1 MKIKLILLFGVLIVS
16 NSYSQAPSSDKTGKW
31 RPSEIDTLTV
41 AQDMFDDLN
50 FMMAYPFFNHLLKNH
65 PEDYRLKYMVGICSL
80 VKPEE
85 YARGLSLLLDVYKN
99 NKSAEDIE
107 YYVALAYHY
116 NDKFEEAIDIVDIYL
131 KKKLTK
137 PQIRGAEKLK
147 DHCIAKNK
155 IVPMADEGKLEDYI
169 NTNPTSGK

>member
-1 MKIKLILLFGVLIVS
+1 MRFKFTLLLLVLTIS
-16 NSYSQAPSSDKTGKW
+16 NSYSQSPDKPEKW

-50 FMMAYPFFNHLLKNH
+50 FMMAYPFLNHLLTNH
-65 PEDYRLKYMVGICSL
+65 PQDYRLKYMVGICSL

-147 DHCIAKNK
+147 EHCNAKKK
-155 IVPMADEGKLEDYI
+155 IVPMEDEGKLEDYI
-169 NTNPTSGK
+169 NTNATGAK

>member
-1 MKIKLILLFGVLIVS
+1 MILVIS
-16 NSYSQAPSSDKTGKW
+16 NSYSQSQNKPEKW

-50 FMMAYPFFNHLLKNH
+50 LMMAFPFLNKLLINH
-65 PEDYRLKYMVGICSL
+65 PQDYRLKYMVGICSL

-85 YARGLSLLLDVYKN
+85 YARGLELLLDVYKN

-116 NDKFEEAIDIVDIYL
+116 NDKYEEALDIVDIYL
-131 KKKLTK
+131 KKKLSK

-147 DHCIAKNK
+147 EHCNAKKK
-155 IVPMADEGKLEDYI
+155 IVPMEDEGKLEDYI
-169 NTNPTSGK
+169 NMNPIVGK

>member
-1 MKIKLILLFGVLIVS
+1 MKTKFLTFFLILFIS
-16 NSYSQAPSSDKTGKW
+16 NIYSQKAEKAVKW
-31 RPSEIDTLTV
+31 RPTEMDTLTV

-50 FMMAYPFFNHLLKNH
+50 FVMAYPFLNHLLTNH

-80 VKPEE
+80 VRPEE
-85 YARGLSLLLDVYKN
+85 YAHGLELLLDVYKN

-116 NDKFEEAIDIVDIYL
+116 NDKFEEAIDVVDVYL

-147 DHCIAKNK
+147 EYCKAKNK
-155 IVPMADEGKLEDYI
+155 IVPLPDEGKLEDYI
-169 NTNPTSGK
+169 NTSAGK

>member
-1 MKIKLILLFGVLIVS
+1 MKTKFSILFLILFVS
-16 NSYSQAPSSDKTGKW
+16 NSYSQVQDKKTKW
-31 RPSEIDTLTV
+31 RPTEMDTLTV

-50 FMMAYPFFNHLLKNH
+50 LNMAFPFLNTLLTSH

-80 VKPEE
+80 VRPEE
-85 YARGLSLLLDVYKN
+85 YARGLTLLTDVYKN

-116 NDKFEEAIDIVDIYL
+116 NDKFEEAIDVVDVYL

-137 PQIRGAEKLK
+137 AQIRGAEKLK
-147 DHCIAKNK
+147 EYCIAKNK
-155 IVPMADEGKLEDYI
+155 ITPIEDEGKLEDYI
-169 NTNPTSGK
+169 NTTPAPAEK

>member
-1 MKIKLILLFGVLIVS
+1 MKIKFILLFFTFVIS
-16 NSYSQAPSSDKTGKW
+16 NAFSQSPDKASKL
-31 RPSEIDTLTV
+31 RPSELDSLNV
-41 AQDMFDDLN
+41 GQDMFDDLN
-50 FMMAYPFFNHLLKNH
+50 FNMAFPFLNQLLKNH
-65 PEDYRLKYMVGICSL
+65 PDDFRFKYMVGICSL

-85 YARGLSLLLDVYKN
+85 YARGLQLLLDVYKN

-116 NDKFEEAIDIVDIYL
+116 NDKFEEAIDIVDVYL

-147 DHCIAKNK
+147 DYCIAKNK
-155 IVPMADEGKLEDYI
+155 IVPMEDEGKLEDYI
-169 NTNPTSGK
+169 NINPAGGK